1 VYEYRVFDTVFG
13 MSVLVSDDENECREQ
28 IWYEWKY
35 GRLSYEEGRFVLQRR
50 PKVTRWEDVE

>member
-1 VYEYRVFDTVFG
+1 MYEYRVFDTVFG
-13 MSVLVSDDENECREQ
+13 MTLIEGTERECREQ

-35 GRLSYEEGRFVLQRR
+35 GLFAYEEGRFVLQRR